1 MTRTPDDCGRVRQRE
16 PPTGGFEDVAWMEV
30 VSFSA
35 LAYGISWAWWAP
47 LVGPHLRELS
57 ITGPLPNL
65 VEDAGGWRVA
75 IGMFGPLV
83 AALLMRLFVSWEGV
97 RRSLG
102 AKRPTRYY
110 VIALA
115 APAAFIACVILVGH
129 ISGLGR
135 FTAGRAILWMYPAV
149 LIVNTTIGVVP
160 AIGEEYGWRGYL
172 LPRLLP
178 LGEVRATA
186 LLAVIWATWH
196 LPILLIGLNYPGQ
209 SAMTVLPMFM
219 AMVTLTAFPF
229 TWLFVA
235 SHHSVLVVAVMH
247 SALNAVGD
255 TFTSNKYMQGNPLVV
270 GAGGLVSAT
279 TLLIAVLVY
288 AAVYARGTHDVLP
301 RSAQRVASPSGRWR
315 SS

>member
-1 MTRTPDDCGRVRQRE
+1 MTRTSDHFGHVGHREAPTARVE
-16 PPTGGFEDVAWMEV
+16 GVAWMEV

-47 LVGPHLRELS
+47 LVRPHLRELS
-57 ITGPLPNL
+57 FTGPLPNL
-65 VEDAGGWRVA
+65 VEDTGGWRVA

-83 AALLMRLFVSWEGV
+83 AAILMRLIVSREGL

-102 AKRPTRYY
+102 AKRPARYY
-110 VIALA
+110 VIALV
-115 APAAFIACVILVGH
+115 APAAFIACVILIDH
-129 ISGLGR
+129 ISSLGR
-135 FTAGRAILWMYPAV
+135 FTAGRAILWMYPLV
-149 LIVNTTIGVVP
+149 LIINTAIGVVP

-186 LLAVIWATWH
+186 LLAVIWAAWH

-235 SHHSVLVVAVMH
+235 SHQSVLVVAVMH

-255 TFTSNKYMQGNPLVV
+255 TFTSNKYMQGDPLVV

-288 AAVYARGTHDVLP
+288 AAVSARGTHDVVP
-301 RSAQRVASPSGRWR
+301 RSA
-315 SS
+315 